1 MESCEQGEADSHPG
15 PAARAAN
22 SPHGRRLQRTLREVT
37 YKMGHAHSEG
47 PTLTRAIAAILQL
60 WPGGRGITK
69 IVPRPGLKARTEE
82 ASVGVK
88 TPALF

>member
-1 MESCEQGEADSHPG
+1 
-15 PAARAAN
+15 
-22 SPHGRRLQRTLREVT
+22 
-37 YKMGHAHSEG
+37 MGHAHSEG